1 MKRLLTLA
9 LAFASALPPLAA
21 YAEEC
26 RLQSS
31 PGHIDYG
38 TLDRSRLSPQDS
50 SLPLPGKTAQVTL
63 SCTQPVDLGLFFKAE
78 FLDNERWRLTDNGH
92 LRIKASNA
100 VVDGESVELGLL
112 SHIGATP
119 GPAAASLEWRPQ
131 HGVAPV
137 RAGQAVRGRSLGLT
151 LTLEGE
157 LSASAFQVRDMIQ
170 SAVNGQ
176 LQAPASGA
184 TSNLDLHWQIQPAAC
199 IPQLSNNGVV
209 DYGKIAAQSL
219 QADRRTRLPS
229 RHLNLTINCDS
240 PARYALLM
248 HDNRDGTALVNSM
261 VFYGL
266 GLDAASNRIGLFE
279 VVFDPKLI
287 SADHMPAV
295 YLTYSTGGGTY
306 WSNASDKSNSIT
318 SKTLLAFTDEDNT
331 TKGPV
336 PFRNLNTSIE
346 IKPVIAP
353 TLDLD
358 LRQDILLDGSATIE
372 IVYL

>member
-1 MKRLLTLA
+1 MKRLLILA
-9 LAFASALPPLAA
+9 LACAGALPLLAA
-21 YAEEC
+21 NADEC
-26 RLQSS
+26 RLLSS
-31 PGHIDYG
+31 PEQIDYG
-38 TLDRSRLSPQDS
+38 TLDRSRLTPQQPALA
-50 SLPLPGKTAQVTL
+50 LPEKTTQIHL
-63 SCTQPVDLGLFFKAE
+63 SCTHPVDLSLFFKAE
-78 FLDNERWRLTDNGH
+78 FLDSERWRLTDKGH
-92 LRIKASNA
+92 LRIKAGNA
-100 VVDGESVELGLL
+100 VVDGEPVELGLL
-112 SHIGATP
+112 SHPGAAP
-119 GPAAASLEWRPQ
+119 GPAAASLDWRPQ
-131 HGVAPV
+131 HGMTPV
-137 RAGQAVRGRSLGLT
+137 RAGQTLRGRSLSLT

-157 LSASAFQVRDMIQ
+157 LSASAFQVHGMIQ
-170 SAVNGQ
+170 STASGQ

-199 IPQLSNNGVV
+199 TPQLSNNGVV
-209 DYGKIAAQSL
+209 DYGKISAQSL
-219 QADRRTRLPS
+219 QPDKRTRLPS
-229 RHLNLTINCDS
+229 RHLNLTISCDS

-279 VVFDPKLI
+279 VVFDPRLI
-287 SADHMPAV
+287 SADQVPAA

-306 WSNASDKSNSIT
+306 WSNASAQSNSIT

-336 PFRNLNTSIE
+336 PFRNLSTSIE

-358 LRQDILLDGSATIE
+358 LRQDISLDGSATLE